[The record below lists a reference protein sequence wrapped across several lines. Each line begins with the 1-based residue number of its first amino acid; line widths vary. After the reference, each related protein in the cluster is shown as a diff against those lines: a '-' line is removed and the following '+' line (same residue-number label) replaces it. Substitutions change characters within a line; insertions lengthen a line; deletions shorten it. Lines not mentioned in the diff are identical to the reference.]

1 MESWLRPEDFMRCSL
16 LLPLLLA
23 SVGWASVARAEERY
37 FVLIFGSQSTPRLA
51 RYTHTWATFVKAS
64 GEGPASSKCHI
75 DEVFT
80 ISWMPAN
87 LKIRPLRL
95 RAQQG
100 VNLDLETTLAHV
112 LQRER
117 VSEWGP
123 FQISQLLYDRALE
136 RKAELESGAVRYK
149 AVDPNFGPGARSVS
163 DCIHGISD
171 LDPDYDRSYYRELR
185 RFGEAA
191 SHWLAYQFV
200 YRGRLINLGEDL
212 DWINQ
217 QLGLDRYPIVH
228 RPPPERRIW
237 LFDR

>member
-1 MESWLRPEDFMRCSL
+1 MRLSL

-23 SVGWASVARAEERY
+23 PVAWESVARAEERY
-37 FVLIFGSQSTPRLA
+37 YIIIFGSQSTPRLP

-64 GEGPASSKCHI
+64 GEGQDSSKYHI

-80 ISWMPAN
+80 ISWLPAD
-87 LKIRPLRL
+87 LLVRSLRL

-100 VNLDLETTLAHV
+100 VNLDLEATLAYV
-112 LQRER
+112 LERER

-123 FQISQLLYDRALE
+123 FQISQRLYDRALE
-136 RKAELESGAVRYK
+136 RKAELEGGSVKYK
-149 AVDPNFGPGARSVS
+149 AIDPNFGPRVHYVS
-163 DCIHGISD
+163 DCIHGITD
-171 LDPDYDRSYYRELR
+171 LDPDYDRSYYREVR

-191 SHWLAYQFV
+191 SHWVAYQFV
-200 YRGRLINLGEDL
+200 TRGQFVNLGENL

-217 QLGLDRYPIVH
+217 RLGLDNYPIVN
-228 RPPPERRIW
+228 RPLPQHRIW

>member
-1 MESWLRPEDFMRCSL
+1 MRYSL

-23 SVGWASVARAEERY
+23 SVAWESVARAEERY
-37 FVLIFGSQSTPRLA
+37 YVILFGSQSTPRLP

-64 GEGPASSKCHI
+64 GEGQDSSAYLI

-80 ISWMPAN
+80 ISWLPAD
-87 LKIRPLRL
+87 LEVRSLRL
-95 RAQQG
+95 RAEEG
-100 VNLDLETTLAHV
+100 VNLDLETTLAYV

-123 FQISQLLYDRALE
+123 FQIAPQLYDRALA
-136 RKAELESGAVRYK
+136 RKAELESGSVKYK
-149 AVDPNFGPGARSVS
+149 AIDPNFGARAYSVS
-163 DCIHGISD
+163 DCIHGITD
-171 LDPDYDRSYYRELR
+171 IDPDYDRSYYREVR

-200 YRGRLINLGEDL
+200 TRGRFINLGENL

-217 QLGLDRYPIVH
+217 RLGLDNYPIVH
-228 RPPPERRIW
+228 RPPPEHRIW

>member
-1 MESWLRPEDFMRCSL
+1 MRYSV

-23 SVGWASVARAEERY
+23 SVGWESNARTDERY
-37 FVLIFGSQSTPRLA
+37 YIVIFGSQSTPRLP
-51 RYTHTWATFVKAS
+51 RYTHTWATFLKAS
-64 GEGPASSKCHI
+64 GACQDSSTFHI

-80 ISWMPAN
+80 ISWLPAN
-87 LKIRPLRL
+87 LEVRSLRL

-100 VNLDLETTLAHV
+100 VNLDLGATLAYV
-112 LQRER
+112 LEHEH

-123 FQISQLLYDRALE
+123 FQISPRLYYRALE
-136 RKAELESGAVRYK
+136 RKAELASGCVKYK
-149 AVDPNFGPGARSVS
+149 AIDPNFGPRARYVS
-163 DCIHGISD
+163 DCIHAITD
-171 LDPDYDRSYYRELR
+171 IDPEYDRSYYREVR

-200 YRGRLINLGEDL
+200 SRGRFINLGENL

-217 QLGLDRYPIVH
+217 RLGLCNYPIVH
-228 RPPPERRIW
+228 RPPPEHRIW